1 MAFLGDDG
9 SALPGW
15 NSQSFPSIDPRIG
28 WAVTMLC
35 LLIALLLTLGVLR
48 IQIGS
53 LTGATW
59 VAIVCAQV
67 VTAAAVALATHFS
80 TRKRSGA
87 ETARAAQETSSA
99 PEA

>member
-1 MAFLGDDG
+1 MALLGNDG

-28 WAVTMLC
+28 WAVTLLC

-48 IQIGS
+48 TRIGP

-67 VTAAAVALATHFS
+67 VTAVAVAAGTHYS
-80 TRKRSGA
+80 ARKRSGEA
-87 ETARAAQETSSA
+87 TPVSTETGSG

>member
-1 MAFLGDDG
+1 MAFLGNDG

-48 IQIGS
+48 IQIGA

-67 VTAAAVALATHFS
+67 VTAVAVAATTHYS
-80 TRKRSGA
+80 ARKKSGA
-87 ETARAAQETSSA
+87 ETARAARETSSA
-99 PEA
+99 PEG